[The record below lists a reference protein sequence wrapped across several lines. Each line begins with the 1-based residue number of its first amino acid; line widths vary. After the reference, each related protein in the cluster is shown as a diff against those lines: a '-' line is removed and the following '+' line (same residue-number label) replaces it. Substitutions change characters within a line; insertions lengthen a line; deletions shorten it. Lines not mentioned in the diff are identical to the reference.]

1 MRHLVEMISNAEIVS
16 NTDLINQYY
25 KNIHELSSNVHANTT
40 ISAVIEDYKAALSI
54 LRNKQIA
61 VNDCYN
67 QKLVIQLLAKIKSI
81 GIKNWE
87 LQSKEFN
94 QYSNYIFEE
103 ISKKD
108 RNISTHFQK
117 VLSNS
122 FIGNTNKNV
131 INILYTGIAHYV
143 EIMVNTHQFTKTT
156 IIQNSRIG
164 NTYFIELEQL
174 FKDDDIGESLRA
186 VQGFLN
192 EVVQDIIDG
201 NNFKKAIRL

>member
-1 MRHLVEMISNAEIVS
+1 MINNAQIVS

-25 KNIHELSSNVHANTT
+25 KNIHELSSNIHANTT

-54 LRNKQIA
+54 LRSKQIA

-87 LQSKEFN
+87 LQSKEYN
-94 QYSNYIFEE
+94 QYSNYLFEE

-108 RNISTHFQK
+108 RKLSTYFQR

-122 FIGNTNKNV
+122 FIGNTNKKV
-131 INILYTGIAHYV
+131 INTLYTGIAHYV

-164 NTYFIELEQL
+164 NTYFIELEKL
-174 FKDDDIGESLRA
+174 FTDNDIGESLRA
-186 VQGFLN
+186 VQEFLN
-192 EVVQDIIDG
+192 EAVQDIIDA
-201 NNFKKAIRL
+201 NNFRKL

>member
-1 MRHLVEMISNAEIVS
+1 MRHLVEMINNAEIVS
-16 NTDLINQYY
+16 NSDLTNQYY

-54 LRNKQIA
+54 LRKKQIA
-61 VNDCYN
+61 VNDYFN
-67 QKLVIQLLAKIKSI
+67 QKLVIQLLAKIKAI

-87 LQSKEFN
+87 LQSNEFN
-94 QYSNYIFEE
+94 QYSNYLFEE

-108 RNISTHFQK
+108 RSISSHFQK
-117 VLSNS
+117 VLSNC
-122 FIGNTNKNV
+122 FIKNTNSKV

-174 FKDDDIGESLRA
+174 FTDNDMGKSLRA
-186 VQGFLN
+186 VQEFLK
-192 EVVQDIIDG
+192 EVVQEVIDA
-201 NNFKKAIRL
+201 NNYKKAIS

>member
-1 MRHLVEMISNAEIVS
+1 MINNADIVS

-54 LRNKQIA
+54 LRKKQIT
-61 VNDCYN
+61 VNDYYN
-67 QKLVIQLLAKIKSI
+67 QKLVIQLLAKIKAI

-87 LQSKEFN
+87 LQSNEFN
-94 QYSNYIFEE
+94 QYSNYLIEE

-108 RNISTHFQK
+108 RSISSHFQK
-117 VLSNS
+117 VLSNC
-122 FIGNTNKNV
+122 FIKNTNSKV

-174 FKDDDIGESLRA
+174 FTDNDIGKSLRA
-186 VQGFLN
+186 VQEFLK
-192 EVVQDIIDG
+192 EVVQELIDA
-201 NNFKKAIRL
+201 NNYKKAIS